1 MSQDQKEKTSD
12 FIQQRIESN
21 KDILKKML
29 LPSSI
34 QPLSNDDDNDLSE
47 IS

>member
-1 MSQDQKEKTSD
+1 MSQDQKEKNSD

-21 KDILKKML
+21 KDILKKMP

-34 QPLSNDDDNDLSE
+34 QPLPNDDDKDLSE
-47 IS
+47 MS